1 MSAPRNEMELKEEA
15 VRAHYAAAAEM
26 LMGIDHAPRLATAKL
41 TVMAAEKSPEV
52 AGMQRRFRST
62 TPGLVTRSMA
72 RSEGVRLIDRIALA
86 DDDDPLT
93 SPLQAATAHAL
104 RRALAISL
112 AMGEVFSRQTG
123 LVELKKANL
132 ENRLPGARGRVHRI
146 AGRRGAGGAVGF
158 RQCHGVPA
166 GGTCRGRDGGYRR
179 GRRGVDR

>member
-104 RRALAISL
+104 RRAS
-112 AMGEVFSRQTG
+112 GDV
-123 LVELKKANL
+123 V
-132 ENRLPGARGRVHRI
+132 
-146 AGRRGAGGAVGF
+146 AGRCECATGGAHAWLGRIRRTAAAVCARFAGAGVW
-158 RQCHGVPA
+158 
-166 GGTCRGRDGGYRR
+166 GGCI
-179 GRRGVDR
+179 